1 MESLSAEVAH
11 SSYPQLELEPRGDA
25 SLMGG
30 ILAGFT
36 LYSNYVSHLGK
47 ALLLK

>member
-36 LYSNYVSHLGK
+36 LSNYVSHSGK
-47 ALLLK
+47 ALSLK

>member
-1 MESLSAEVAH
+1 MESLSEEFAH
-11 SSYPQLELEPRGDA
+11 SYPQLELEPRGDA

-36 LYSNYVSHLGK
+36 LSNYVSHLGK
-47 ALLLK
+47 ALSLK

>member
-1 MESLSAEVAH
+1 MESLSEEFAH
-11 SSYPQLELEPRGDA
+11 SYPQLELEPRGDA

-36 LYSNYVSHLGK
+36 LSNYVSHSGK
-47 ALLLK
+47 ALSLK